1 MSIIWVK
8 SKFTADQLKHKRI
21 EIFLP
26 SGVPGYTERHLWVL
40 DALLNR
46 QTGFLAV
53 DAVSTTSGT
62 HSDPV
67 SVGRLPLGQEAV
79 DRMTVHPDP
88 DVADFHLNMA
98 T

>member
-1 MSIIWVK
+1 MPTQWVRCR
-8 SKFTADQLKHKRI
+8 FTKDQLQGKRI

-26 SGVPGYTERHLWVL
+26 SGVPGYTERHLWAL

-53 DAVSTTSGT
+53 DAVSTISGT

-67 SVGRLPLGQEAV
+67 SIGRLPLGQDAV
-79 DRMTVHPDP
+79 DRMNVHPDP
-88 DVADFHLNMA
+88 DVADFHLNL
-98 T
+98 TT